1 MRSAFR
7 ILVGKRKGKKP
18 FMGTKCKW
26 VGNIAMNIGDIQCE
40 NVTWIYLYEDSPVEG
55 CYGL

>member
-1 MRSAFR
+1 
-7 ILVGKRKGKKP
+7 
-18 FMGTKCKW
+18 MGTKCKW

-55 CYGL
+55 CYGLQNKPIETMNVFSMK